1 MGQRLVNT
9 FLAWHLAH
17 QINSNFNY
25 SELLQLVLKISQCA
39 KALRTK
45 NITLEKEKSVRNNYH
60 FDYNIRN
67 INPSKLAKLCAWPL
81 DKNIT
86 LAIKHSYKLA
96 SELAKALDMD
106 PTSNM
111 NHSLLLPFVMI
122 ENQNLEV
129 SNRIKSILELEND
142 SNNEIE
148 ISDAISQA
156 SKYTT
161 ERIDDILNLSNIE
174 NIDDQI
180 RQAQVISS
188 LDNIRII
195 NNELLTHDLTIKYIL
210 SKGEQNYLGMIKLRK
225 DHEAYNSRPIERQN
239 HVHMI
244 GHEITNTINPN
255 KASHIISYL
264 TNNGDLAMQF
274 IK

>member
-1 MGQRLVNT
+1 IFG
-9 FLAWHLAH
+9 FLYK
-17 QINSNFNY
+17 SFTPD
-25 SELLQLVLKISQCA
+25 LQQFPFP
-39 KALRTK
+39 
-45 NITLEKEKSVRNNYH
+45 NYH

-195 NNELLTHDLTIKYIL
+195 NNELLTH
-210 SKGEQNYLGMIKLRK
+210 GEQNYLGMIKLRK

>member
-1 MGQRLVNT
+1 
-9 FLAWHLAH
+9 
-17 QINSNFNY
+17 
-25 SELLQLVLKISQCA
+25 
-39 KALRTK
+39 
-45 NITLEKEKSVRNNYH
+45 
-60 FDYNIRN
+60 
-67 INPSKLAKLCAWPL
+67 
-81 DKNIT
+81 
-86 LAIKHSYKLA
+86 
-96 SELAKALDMD
+96 MD

-195 NNELLTHDLTIKYIL
+195 NNELLTHGMKFYLIIL
-210 SKGEQNYLGMIKLRK
+210 LHY
-225 DHEAYNSRPIERQN
+225 
-239 HVHMI
+239 
-244 GHEITNTINPN
+244 
-255 KASHIISYL
+255 
-264 TNNGDLAMQF
+264 
-274 IK
+274 